1 MDDIDFIRNE
11 ILRDLNLL
19 LEKCGE
25 PTFALI
31 TLSNQIVKGA
41 QSDRLHQA
49 RIGLLDSD
57 LLILRRVLSD
67 GERRVLPF
75 RLWHP

>member
-1 MDDIDFIRNE
+1 MDDMDCIRNE

-31 TLSNQIVKGA
+31 TLSSQTVKGG
-41 QSDRLHQA
+41 QSDYFK
-49 RIGLLDSD
+49 SD
-57 LLILRRVLSD
+57 LLIYLRRVLGD
-67 GERRVLPF
+67 DER
-75 RLWHP
+75 WHR